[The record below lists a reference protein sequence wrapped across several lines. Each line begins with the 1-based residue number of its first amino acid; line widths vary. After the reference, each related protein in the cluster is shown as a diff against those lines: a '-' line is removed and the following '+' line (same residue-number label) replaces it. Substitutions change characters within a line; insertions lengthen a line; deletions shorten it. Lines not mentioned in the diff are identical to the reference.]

1 MNISRI
7 FIERPVMTT
16 LLMAGVV
23 IFGIFG
29 YLGLPVSELPNID
42 FPTINVQA
50 SLPGA
55 DPETMAS
62 AVATPLEGS
71 FSTIP
76 GVDSMTSTSAQ
87 GSTGITLQFKLD
99 RNIDAAAQ
107 DVQAAIS
114 SIQRRLP
121 KAMPAPPSFRKNDP
135 SAVPIFF
142 ISLWSNSLPISKV
155 DQYART
161 LLANQ
166 ISTLDGVAQVQI
178 MGQAKYAVRIQADP
192 SALAARQMGLND
204 LIDAVNA
211 TSTDQASGTLNGPS
225 QTTIIHTAGQLNNA
239 EQFRNQIAGYRNGA
253 PVKFGD
259 VATVV
264 DSVENVRSADWLN
277 DQRAVTLAISRQPG
291 SNTMAVVDNI
301 KAILPRFQAQLPS
314 AIKMSVFYDRSQTIR
329 AAVDDVQMTLV
340 IAGLLVVAVIFL
352 FLRRVSATIIP
363 SLALPI
369 AVIGTF
375 AGMSMFG
382 FNLDNLSLMALT
394 LSVGFVVDDAI
405 VMLENIVRHIEEG
418 DKPYEAA
425 LKGSA
430 EIGFTILSMTISLA
444 AVFIPI
450 VFMSGIIGRLLH
462 EFSLVIIVAIL
473 ISGLVSVTLTPMLCA
488 RVLKDE
494 HGQAH
499 NAFYRWSEN
508 TFNRMQ
514 GAYDRSLRWSL
525 AHRRTVL
532 GIFLASIVASV
543 TLFEIM
549 PQDFLPSDD
558 TGQLRGSIQ
567 AATGTSFDLYVK
579 YVRQVMNI
587 IEKDPNVAGIQ
598 GDEGGDLTL
607 ALKPL
612 DQRSLSADQ
621 IVTELRRKLRN
632 IPGTSVTITNPP
644 AIRVGGRGARSSYQY
659 TLQGLDF
666 AELQDTS
673 NRLVKTMQADPV
685 FVGVN
690 SDQDKASPALQ
701 VDIDRNRAAAL
712 GITPDELESVMGVAF
727 GGQQVSQ
734 IYAAADQYQ
743 VVMELLPQYQTD
755 ASALSRV
762 YLTSKTGQMVPL
774 SAVANISRS
783 TMVQTINHA
792 GQIPAITV
800 SFDVTPGKALSD
812 AVTHVRMATESIAM
826 PATVSGAFAGT
837 AAAFQSSTANMAGL
851 MLIALIVVYII
862 LGVLYESFIHPLTIL
877 SGLPSAAAGAL
888 LTLYVFGL
896 PLTIYAYVG
905 MMMLIGIVK
914 KNAIMMIDFALQRKR
929 GDGHVGAEQAI
940 YEAAMIRFRPIM
952 MTTMAA
958 MMGTLPIALGTG
970 MGADSR
976 RPLGLCVT
984 GGLLLSHLLTLN
996 ITPVIYIYLDN
1007 LGDNFSVRKLWTSV
1021 WAGPE
1026 APRAPA
1032 E

>member
-16 LLMAGVV
+16 LLMAGLV
-23 IFGIFG
+23 IFGVFG
-29 YLGLPVSELPNID
+29 YAALPVSELPNID

-71 FSTIP
+71 FATIP
-76 GVDSMTSTSAQ
+76 GVDTMTSSSSQGFTS
-87 GSTGITLQFKLD
+87 ITLQFRLD

-107 DVQAAIS
+107 DVQTAIS
-114 SIQRRLP
+114 AIQRRLP

-135 SAVPIFF
+135 SAVPIFL
-142 ISLWSNSLPISKV
+142 ITLWSDSLPISKV
-155 DQYART
+155 DQYSRT

-166 ISTLDGVAQVQI
+166 ISTIDGVAQVQI

-192 SALAARQMGLND
+192 SALAARHLGLND
-204 LIDAVNA
+204 LNSAINLV
-211 TSTDQASGTLNGPS
+211 STDQASGTLNGPTKS
-225 QTTIIHTAGQLNNA
+225 TIIHTSGQLMNA
-239 EQFRNQIAGYRNGA
+239 EQFRNQIIAYRNGA
-253 PVKFGD
+253 PVKLGD

-264 DSVENVRSADWLN
+264 DSVENVRSADWYK
-277 DQRAVTLAISRQPG
+277 DRRAVTLAISRQPG

-301 KAILPRFQAQLPS
+301 KAILPRFRNQLPNG
-314 AIKMSVFYDRSQTIR
+314 IKMEVFYDRSQTIR
-329 AAVDDVQMTLV
+329 AAVDDVQLTLI
-340 IAGLLVVAVIFL
+340 IAGLLVVGVIFL
-352 FLRRVSATIIP
+352 FLRRITATIIP

-369 AVIGTF
+369 AVLGTF
-375 AGMSMFG
+375 AGMKVLG

-405 VMLENIVRHIEEG
+405 VMLENIVRHIEHGE
-418 DKPYEAA
+418 KPYEAA

-494 HGQAH
+494 HGQRHGAL
-499 NAFYRWSEN
+499 YRWSEAA
-508 TFNRMQ
+508 FNAVQ

-525 AHRRTVL
+525 SHRRFILVV
-532 GIFLASIVASV
+532 FLLSIVASIG
-543 TLFEIM
+543 LFEMM

-558 TGQLRGSIQ
+558 TGQLRGNIQ
-567 AATGTSFDLYVK
+567 TAAGTSFDQNIQYVK
-579 YVRQVMNI
+579 QVVNI
-587 IEKDPNVAGIQ
+587 IEKDPNVAGVQ
-598 GDEGGDLTL
+598 SDEGGDMTL
-607 ALKPL
+607 VLKPL
-612 DQRSLSADQ
+612 DRRKLSADQ
-621 IVTELRRKLRN
+621 VVTELRRKLRN
-632 IPGTSVTITNPP
+632 IPGTAVTITNPP
-644 AIRVGGRGARSSYQY
+644 VLRVGGRNTRSSYQY

-666 AELQDTS
+666 DQLEDTA
-673 NRLVKTMQADPV
+673 NRLVRQMQQDPV

-690 SDQDKASPALQ
+690 SDQDKAAPSLQ

-712 GITPDELESVMGVAF
+712 GVTADDVESVTGIAF

-734 IYAAADQYQ
+734 IYETVDQYQ
-743 VVMELLPQYQTD
+743 VVLELLPQYQTD
-755 ASALSRV
+755 ASALDRV
-762 YLTSKTGQMVPL
+762 YLTSKTGDMVPL
-774 SAVANISRS
+774 SAVVKVTRS
-783 TMVQTINHA
+783 TMVQSISHA

-800 SFDVTPGKALSD
+800 SFDLAPGYALSD
-812 AVTHVRMATESIAM
+812 AVSHVQQAADAVGIPDTI
-826 PATVSGAFAGT
+826 SGAFAGT
-837 AAAFQSSTANMAGL
+837 AAAFQSSTANMGVL

-888 LTLYVFGL
+888 ITLFVFGL
-896 PLTIYAYVG
+896 PLTVYAYVG

-914 KNAIMMIDFALQRKR
+914 KNAIMMIDFALERKR
-929 GDGHVGAEQAI
+929 AGKLADPAQAI

-952 MTTMAA
+952 MTTLAA
-958 MMGTLPIALGTG
+958 LMGTLPIALGTG

-984 GGLLLSHLLTLN
+984 GGLLLSQLLTLY
-996 ITPVIYIYLDN
+996 ITPVIYVYLDK
-1007 LGDNFSVRKLWTSV
+1007 LGDNFSLKKLWSLV
-1021 WAGPE
+1021 AAE
-1026 APRAPA
+1026 AR
-1032 E
+1032 

>member
-16 LLMAGVV
+16 LLMAGLV
-23 IFGIFG
+23 IFGVFG
-29 YLGLPVSELPNID
+29 YAALPVSELPNID
-42 FPTINVQA
+42 FPTINVMAQ
-50 SLPGA
+50 LPGA

-76 GVDSMTSTSAQ
+76 GVDSMTSSSRQ
-87 GSTGITLQFKLD
+87 GQTGITLQFKLD

-114 SIQRRLP
+114 AIQRRLP

-135 SAVPIFF
+135 SAQPIFF
-142 ISLWSNSLPISKV
+142 ITLWSNSLPMSKV
-155 DQYART
+155 DQYSRT

-166 ISTLDGVAQVQI
+166 ISTIDGVAQVQI

-192 SALAARQMGLND
+192 SALAARGMGLND
-204 LIDAVNA
+204 LISAVSA

-225 QTTIIHTAGQLNNA
+225 QTTIIHTAGQLNSA
-239 EQFRNQIAGYRNGA
+239 EQFRNQIIAYRNGA

-264 DSVENVRSADWLN
+264 DSVEDVRSADWYN

-314 AIKMSVFYDRSQTIR
+314 AIKMQIFYDRSQTIR
-329 AAVDDVQMTLV
+329 AAINDVQWTLI
-340 IAGLLVVAVIFL
+340 IAGLLVVGVIFL
-352 FLRRVSATIIP
+352 FLRRVTATIIP

-369 AVIGTF
+369 AVLGTF
-375 AGMSMFG
+375 AGMQMLS

-405 VMLENIVRHIEEG
+405 VMLENIVRHVEEG
-418 DKPYEAA
+418 MKPYEAA

-450 VFMSGIIGRLLH
+450 VFMSGIVGRLLH

-494 HGQAH
+494 HGQKH

-508 TFNRMQ
+508 TFNHMQ
-514 GAYDRSLRWSL
+514 AGYDRSLKWSL
-525 AHRRTVL
+525 SHRRVIL
-532 GIFLASIVASV
+532 GIFIASIAASIA
-543 TLFEIM
+543 LFEFM

-567 AATGTSFDLYVK
+567 AATGTSFDTYVK
-579 YVRQVMNI
+579 YVRQVMDI
-587 IEKDPNVAGIQ
+587 IEKDPNVAGVQ
-598 GDEGGDLTL
+598 GDEGGDMQL

-612 DQRSLSADQ
+612 NQRSLSADQ
-621 IVTELRRKLRN
+621 ISTELRRKLRN

-666 AELQDTS
+666 AQLQDTS
-673 NRLVKTMQADPV
+673 NRLVKAMQEDPV

-701 VDIDRNRAAAL
+701 VDIDRDRAAAL
-712 GITPDELESVMGVAF
+712 GITPDALESVMGVAF

-734 IYAAADQYQ
+734 IYEAADQYQ
-743 VVMELLPQYQTD
+743 VVLELLPQYQTD

-762 YLTSKTGQMVPL
+762 YLTSKTGDMVPL
-774 SAVANISRS
+774 SAVAKITRS
-783 TMVQTINHA
+783 TMVQSISHA

-800 SFDVTPGKALSD
+800 SFDLAPGYALSD
-812 AVTHVRMATESIAM
+812 AVTHVRLATESIGM
-826 PATVSGAFAGT
+826 PATILGAFAGT
-837 AAAFQSSTANMAGL
+837 AAAFQSSTANMGVL

-888 LTLYVFGL
+888 LTLTIFQL

-929 GDGHVGAEQAI
+929 SGDIVSSEQAI
-940 YEAAMIRFRPIM
+940 YQAAMIRFRPIM

-970 MGADSR
+970 MGAESR
-976 RPLGLCVT
+976 RPLGLCVA
-984 GGLLLSHLLTLN
+984 GGLLLSQLLTLY
-996 ITPVIYIYLDN
+996 ITPVIYVYLDR
-1007 LGDNFSVRKLWTSV
+1007 LGDNISWKNIRSVFMADAQQQS
-1021 WAGPE
+1021 
-1026 APRAPA
+1026 PA

>member
-16 LLMAGVV
+16 LLMAGLV
-23 IFGIFG
+23 IFGVFG
-29 YLGLPVSELPNID
+29 YAALPVSELPNID

-76 GVDSMTSTSAQ
+76 GVDSMTSNSSQ

-114 SIQRRLP
+114 AIQRRLP

-135 SAVPIFF
+135 SAQPIFF
-142 ISLWSNSLPISKV
+142 INLWSASLPISTV
-155 DQYART
+155 DRYSRT

-166 ISTLDGVAQVQI
+166 ISTIDGVAQVNI

-192 SALAARQMGLND
+192 SALAARGMGLND
-204 LIDAVNA
+204 LTTAINAV
-211 TSTDQASGTLNGPS
+211 STNQASGTLNGPTK
-225 QTTIIHTAGQLNNA
+225 TTIIHTAGQLTNA
-239 EQFRNQIAGYRNGA
+239 EEFRNQIIAYRNGA
-253 PVKFGD
+253 PVKLGD
-259 VATVV
+259 VANVV

-277 DQRAVTLAISRQPG
+277 DQRSVTLAISRQPG
-291 SNTMAVVDNI
+291 SNTMQVVDDI

-314 AIKMSVFYDRSQTIR
+314 AIKMQIFYDRSQTIR
-329 AAVDDVQMTLV
+329 AAVDDVQITLL
-340 IAGLLVVAVIFL
+340 IAGALVVMVIFL
-352 FLRRVSATIIP
+352 FLRRVTATIIP

-369 AVIGTF
+369 AVLGTF
-375 AGMSMFG
+375 AGMFMLG
-382 FNLDNLSLMALT
+382 FSLDNLSLMALT

-405 VMLENIVRHIEEG
+405 VMLENIVRHIEHGE
-418 DKPYEAA
+418 KPFEAA
-425 LKGSA
+425 MKGSG

-450 VFMSGIIGRLLH
+450 VFMSGIVGRLLH

-494 HGQAH
+494 QGQKH
-499 NAFYRWSEN
+499 NAFYRFSES
-508 TFNRMQ
+508 TFNRTQ
-514 GAYDRSLRWSL
+514 AAYERSLRWSL
-525 AHRRTVL
+525 SHRPIVL
-532 GIFLASIVASV
+532 GIFLASVLASV
-543 TLFEIM
+543 TLFEFM

-558 TGQLRGSIQ
+558 TGQLRGSVQ
-567 AATGTSFDLYVK
+567 TATGTSFDQAIK
-579 YVRQVMNI
+579 YVREVVQI
-587 IEKDPNVAGIQ
+587 IEKDPNVQ
-598 GDEGGDLTL
+598 YVQSDEGGDMTL

-612 DQRSLSADQ
+612 NERSLSADQ
-621 IVTELRRKLRN
+621 IVTELRGKLRN
-632 IPGTSVTITNPP
+632 IPGTAVTITNPP
-644 AIRVGGRGARSSYQY
+644 ILRVGGRGARSSYQY

-666 AELQDTS
+666 SQLQDTA
-673 NRLVKTMQADPV
+673 NRLVRQMQQDPV

-690 SDQDKASPALQ
+690 SDQDKAAPSLQ
-701 VDIDRNRAAAL
+701 VDIDRDRAAAL
-712 GITPDELESVMGVAF
+712 GITPDDLEGVTGVAF

-734 IYAAADQYQ
+734 IFESVDQYQ
-743 VVMELLPQYQTD
+743 VVLELLPQYQED
-755 ASALSRV
+755 PSALDRV

-774 SAVANISRS
+774 SAVVHVNRA
-783 TMVQTINHA
+783 TMVQSISHS

-800 SFDVTPGKALSD
+800 SFDLAPGYALSD
-812 AVTHVRMATESIAM
+812 AVTHVREATEQIGI

-837 AAAFQSSTANMAGL
+837 AAAFQSSTANMGVL

-888 LTLYVFGL
+888 ITLYVFGL
-896 PLTIYAYVG
+896 PLTVYAYVG

-914 KNAIMMIDFALQRKR
+914 KNAIMMIDFALSKKR
-929 GDGHVGAEQAI
+929 GGGHVAPDRAI

-976 RPLGLCVT
+976 RPLGLCVA
-984 GGLLLSHLLTLN
+984 GGLLLSQLLTLY
-996 ITPVIYIYLDN
+996 ITPVIYVYLDN
-1007 LGDNFSVRKLWTSV
+1007 LGDFISWSRIKALVGVR
-1021 WAGPE
+1021 AG
-1026 APRAPA
+1026 
-1032 E
+1032 

>member
-7 FIERPVMTT
+7 FITRPVMTT
-16 LLMAGVV
+16 LLMVGLV

-29 YLGLPVSELPNID
+29 YAALPVSELPNID

-71 FSTIP
+71 FATIP
-76 GVDSMTSTSAQ
+76 GVDSMTSSSSQ
-87 GSTGITLQFKLD
+87 GSTSITLQFKLD

-107 DVQAAIS
+107 DVQAAIAA
-114 SIQRRLP
+114 IQRRLP
-121 KAMPAPPSFRKNDP
+121 KAMPVPPSFRKNDP

-142 ISLWSNSLPISKV
+142 INLYSDSLPVSKV
-155 DQYART
+155 DQYSRT

-166 ISTLDGVAQVQI
+166 ISTIDGVAQVQL

-192 SALAARQMGLND
+192 SALAARHMGLND
-204 LIDAVNA
+204 LIDAVAA
-211 TSTDQASGTLNGPS
+211 TSTNQASGTLNGPTK
-225 QTTIIHTAGQLNNA
+225 TTIIHTGGQLTNA
-239 EQFRNQIAGYRNGA
+239 AQFRNQIIAYRDGA

-264 DSVENVRSADWLN
+264 DSVEDVRSADWLG
-277 DQRAVTLAISRQPG
+277 DRRSVTLAINRQPG
-291 SNTMAVVDNI
+291 SNTMAVVNSI

-314 AIKMSVFYDRSQTIR
+314 GIKMQVFYDRSQTIR
-329 AAVDDVQMTLV
+329 AAVDDVQITLL
-340 IAGLLVVAVIFL
+340 IAGLLVVGVIFL
-352 FLRRVSATIIP
+352 FLRRVTATIIP

-369 AVIGTF
+369 AVLGTF
-375 AGMSMFG
+375 AGMSMLG

-405 VMLENIVRHIEEG
+405 VMLENIVRHIEAGEA
-418 DKPYEAA
+418 PYEAA
-425 LKGSA
+425 LKGSG
-430 EIGFTILSMTISLA
+430 EIGFTILSMTISLV

-473 ISGLVSVTLTPMLCA
+473 ISGLVSITLTPMLCA
-488 RVLKDE
+488 RVLKSD
-494 HGQAH
+494 HGRSQTR
-499 NAFYRWSEN
+499 FYRFSEN
-508 TFNRMQ
+508 AFNRMQ
-514 GAYDRSLRWSL
+514 AGYEKSLRWSL
-525 AHRRTVL
+525 EHRRAVL
-532 GIFLASIVASV
+532 GIFLLSVAASIA
-543 TLFEIM
+543 LFEIM

-567 AATGTSFDLYVK
+567 TATGTSFDQTIK
-579 YVRQVMNI
+579 YVRQVVGI
-587 IEKDPNVAGIQ
+587 IEKDPNVQGIQ
-598 GDEGGDLTL
+598 SDEGGDMTL

-612 DQRSLSADQ
+612 SARSLSADAVA
-621 IVTELRRKLRN
+621 IELRRKLRN

-644 AIRVGGRGARSSYQY
+644 IIRVGGRNTRSSYQY

-666 AELQDTS
+666 GLLQDTA
-673 NRLVKTMQADPV
+673 NRLVRQMQGDAV

-690 SDQDKASPALQ
+690 SDQDKAAPALQ
-701 VDIDRNRAAAL
+701 LDIDRNRAAAL
-712 GITPDELESVMGVAF
+712 GVTPDAVEAATGVAF

-734 IYAAADQYQ
+734 IYEAVDQYQ
-743 VVMELLPQYQTD
+743 VVLELLPQYQTD
-755 ASALSRV
+755 PSALNRV
-762 YLTSKTGQMVPL
+762 YLTSKTGDMVPL
-774 SAVANISRS
+774 GAVVKASRS
-783 TMVQTINHA
+783 TMVQRIAHA

-800 SFDVTPGKALSD
+800 SFDVAPGYALSD
-812 AVTHVRMATESIAM
+812 AVTHVQQAVDTIGM
-826 PATVSGAFAGT
+826 PDTISGAFAGT
-837 AAAFQSSTANMAGL
+837 AAAFQSSTANMGVL

-888 LTLYVFGL
+888 LTLWIFGL

-914 KNAIMMIDFALQRKR
+914 KNAIMMIDFALERKR
-929 GDGHVGAEQAI
+929 SGAVLRADSAI
-940 YEAAMIRFRPIM
+940 YEAAMVRFRPIM

-984 GGLLLSHLLTLN
+984 GGLLFSQLLTLY
-996 ITPVIYIYLDN
+996 ITPVIYVYLDQ
-1007 LGDNFSVRKLWTSV
+1007 LGDSFSLRKLWSWV
-1021 WAGPE
+1021 IAD
-1026 APRAPA
+1026 AR
-1032 E
+1032 

>member
-1 MNISRI
+1 MMNISRI

-16 LLMAGVV
+16 LLMAGLV
-23 IFGIFG
+23 IFGVFG
-29 YLGLPVSELPNID
+29 YVALPVSELPNID
-42 FPTINVQA
+42 FPTINVGA

-55 DPETMAS
+55 DPITMAS
-62 AVATPLEGS
+62 AVATPLENA
-71 FSTIP
+71 FSIIP
-76 GVDSMTSTSAQ
+76 GVDSMTSSSGQ
-87 GSTGITLQFKLD
+87 GNTNVTLQFKLD

-114 SIQRRLP
+114 SVQRRLP
-121 KAMPAPPSFRKNDP
+121 KAMPSPPSFRKNDP
-135 SAVPIFF
+135 SAQPIFF
-142 ISLWSNSLPISKV
+142 ITLWSNSLPMSKV
-155 DQYART
+155 DEYSRT

-166 ISTLDGVAQVQI
+166 ISTIDGVAQVQI

-192 SALAARQMGLND
+192 SALAARGMGLND
-204 LIDAVNA
+204 LISAVSA
-211 TSTDQASGTLNGPS
+211 TSTNQASGTLTGPS
-225 QTTIIHTAGQLNNA
+225 QTTIIHTAGQLTNA
-239 EQFRNQIAGYRNGA
+239 EQFRNQIIAYRGGA

-259 VATVV
+259 VANVI
-264 DSVENVRSADWLN
+264 DSVENVYSADWYN

-301 KAILPRFQAQLPS
+301 KAILPRFQAQLPA
-314 AIKMSVFYDRSQTIR
+314 AIKMQVFYDRSQTIR
-329 AAVDDVQMTLV
+329 AAVNDVQITLL
-340 IAGLLVVAVIFL
+340 IAGLLVVGVIFL
-352 FLRRVSATIIP
+352 FLRRVTATIIP

-369 AVIGTF
+369 AVMGTF
-375 AGMSMFG
+375 AGMYGLG

-405 VMLENIVRHIEEG
+405 VMLENIVRHIEQGE
-418 DKPYEAA
+418 KPMAAA
-425 LKGSA
+425 LKGSS

-450 VFMSGIIGRLLH
+450 VFMSGIVGRLLH

-494 HGQAH
+494 HGQKH
-499 NAFYRWSEN
+499 NAFYRFSE
-508 TFNRMQ
+508 TSFNRMQ
-514 GAYDRSLRWSL
+514 AGYERSLRWSL
-525 AHRRTVL
+525 EHRRTVL
-532 GIFLASIVASV
+532 GIFFATVAAS
-543 TLFEIM
+543 LLMFELM

-558 TGQLRGSIQ
+558 TGQLHGSIQ
-567 AATGTSFDLYVK
+567 AATGTSFDTYVK
-579 YVRQVMNI
+579 YVRQVMDI
-587 IEKDPNVAGIQ
+587 IEKDPNVAGVQ
-598 GDEGGDLTL
+598 GDEGGDMNI

-612 DQRSLSADQ
+612 GQRSLSADQ
-621 IVTELRRKLRN
+621 VATELRRKLRN
-632 IPGTSVTITNPP
+632 IPGTSVTINNPP
-644 AIRVGGRGARSSYQY
+644 AIRVGGRGGRSSYQY

-666 AELQDTS
+666 PLLQDTS
-673 NRLVKTMQADPV
+673 SRLVKAMQDDPV

-690 SDQDKASPALQ
+690 SDQDKASPSLQ

-712 GITPDELESVMGVAF
+712 GITPDALESVMGVAF

-743 VVMELLPQYQTD
+743 VVLELLPQYQKD

-762 YLTSKTGQMVPL
+762 YLTSKTGNMVPL
-774 SAVANISRS
+774 SAVAKISRS
-783 TMVQTINHA
+783 TMVERISHSR
-792 GQIPAITV
+792 QIPAITV
-800 SFDVTPGKALSD
+800 SFDMAPGYALSD
-812 AVTHVRMATESIAM
+812 AVTHVKQATEAISI
-826 PATVSGAFAGT
+826 PANISGGFAGT
-837 AAAFQSSTANMAGL
+837 AAAFQSSTANMGVL

-888 LTLYVFGL
+888 LTLYIFGL

-929 GDGHVGAEQAI
+929 AEAGIRPEQAI

-970 MGADSR
+970 MGAESR
-976 RPLGLCVT
+976 RPLGLCVA
-984 GGLLLSHLLTLN
+984 GGLLLSQLLTLY
-996 ITPVIYIYLDN
+996 ITPVIYVYLDTIA
-1007 LGDNFSVRKLWTSV
+1007 DNFSFRKIWGV
-1021 WAGPE
+1021 FF
-1026 APRAPA
+1026 PRRHGSQPA

>member
-16 LLMAGVV
+16 LLMTGLV
-23 IFGIFG
+23 IFGVFG
-29 YLGLPVSELPNID
+29 YAALPVSELPNID
-42 FPTINVQA
+42 FPTINIQA

-55 DPETMAS
+55 DPDTMAS

-76 GVDSMTSTSAQ
+76 GVDSMTSSSSQGRTS
-87 GSTGITLQFKLD
+87 ITLQFRLD

-114 SIQRRLP
+114 AIQRRLP

-142 ISLWSNSLPISKV
+142 ITLWSNSLPISKV
-155 DQYART
+155 DQYSRT

-166 ISTLDGVAQVQI
+166 ISTIDGVAQVQI

-204 LIDAVNA
+204 LINAVSA
-211 TSTDQASGTLNGPS
+211 TSTDQASGTLNGPTKS
-225 QTTIIHTAGQLNNA
+225 TIIHTGGQLTNA
-239 EQFRNQIAGYRNGA
+239 EQFRNQIIAYRNGA

-264 DSVENVRSADWLN
+264 DSVEDVRSADWYN
-277 DQRAVTLAISRQPG
+277 DQRAVTLAVSRQPG
-291 SNTMAVVDNI
+291 SNTMQVVDNI
-301 KAILPRFQAQLPS
+301 RAIMPHFQAQLPS
-314 AIKMSVFYDRSQTIR
+314 AIKMAVFYDRSQTIR
-329 AAVDDVQMTLV
+329 AAVNDVQLTLI
-340 IAGLLVVAVIFL
+340 IAGLLVVGVIFL

-369 AVIGTF
+369 AVLGTF
-375 AGMSMFG
+375 AGMAMLG

-405 VMLENIVRHIEEG
+405 VMLENIVRHIEQGEE
-418 DKPYEAA
+418 PYAAA
-425 LKGSA
+425 LKGSE
-430 EIGFTILSMTISLA
+430 EIGFTILSMTVSLA

-488 RVLKDE
+488 RVLKAE

-499 NAFYRWSEN
+499 NAFYRWSE
-508 TFNRMQ
+508 TGFNRIQ
-514 GAYDRSLRWSL
+514 SGYERSLRWSL
-525 AHRRTVL
+525 GHRRIIL
-532 GIFLASIVASV
+532 GIFLGSIAASV
-543 TLFEIM
+543 LLFEIM

-558 TGQLRGSIQ
+558 TSQLRGSIQ
-567 AATGTSFDLYVK
+567 TATGTSFDQTIK
-579 YVRQVMNI
+579 YVRQAVQI
-587 IEKDPNVAGIQ
+587 IEKDPNVEGVQ
-598 GDEGGDLTL
+598 SDEGGDMTLT
-607 ALKPL
+607 LKPL
-612 DQRSLSADQ
+612 NQRKLSADQ

-632 IPGTSVTITNPP
+632 IPGTSITITNPP
-644 AIRVGGRGARSSYQY
+644 IIRVGGRGSRSTYQY

-666 AELQDTS
+666 AQLQDTA
-673 NRLVKTMQADPV
+673 NRLVRQMQQDQV

-690 SDQDKASPALQ
+690 SDQDQAAPSLQ

-712 GITPDELESVMGVAF
+712 GITPDALESVMGVAF

-734 IYAAADQYQ
+734 IYEAADQYQ
-743 VVMELLPQYQTD
+743 VVLELLPQYQTD

-762 YLTSKTGQMVPL
+762 YLTSKTGTMVPL
-774 SAVANISRS
+774 SAVAKQSRS
-783 TMVQTINHA
+783 TMVQSISHA

-800 SFDVTPGKALSD
+800 SFDLAPGFALSD
-812 AVTHVRMATESIAM
+812 AVSHMREATDAIAI
-826 PATVSGAFAGT
+826 PDTISGSFAGT
-837 AAAFQSSTANMAGL
+837 AAAFQSSTANMGVL

-888 LTLYVFGL
+888 LTLYIFGL

-929 GDGHVGAEQAI
+929 SGDNVAAAQAI

-976 RPLGLCVT
+976 RPLGLCVA
-984 GGLLLSHLLTLN
+984 GGLLLSQLLTLY
-996 ITPVIYIYLDN
+996 ITPVIYTYLDN
-1007 LGDNFSVRKLWTSV
+1007 LGDNFSFRKIWTYLV
-1021 WAGPE
+1021 PA
-1026 APRAPA
+1026 RAN
-1032 E
+1032 

>member
-16 LLMAGVV
+16 LLMAGLV
-23 IFGIFG
+23 IFGVFG
-29 YLGLPVSELPNID
+29 YAALPVSELPNID
-42 FPTINVQA
+42 FPTLFVQA
-50 SLPGA
+50 NLPGA

-62 AVATPLEGS
+62 AVATPLENA
-71 FSTIP
+71 FSTVP
-76 GVDSMTSTSAQ
+76 GVDSMTSTSGQ
-87 GSTGITLQFKLD
+87 GYTGITLQFKLD

-114 SIQRRLP
+114 SVQRRLP
-121 KAMPAPPSFRKNDP
+121 RAMPNPPSFRKNDP
-135 SAVPIFF
+135 SAQPIFL
-142 ISLWSNSLPISKV
+142 IMLWSNSLPISKV
-155 DQYART
+155 DQYSRT

-166 ISTLDGVAQVQI
+166 ISTVDGVSQVSI
-178 MGQAKYAVRIQADP
+178 MGSAKYAVRIQADP

-204 LIDAVNA
+204 LISAVSVV
-211 TSTDQASGTLNGPS
+211 STDQASGTLNGPTKS
-225 QTTIIHTAGQLNNA
+225 TIIHTQGQLMNA
-239 EQFRNQIAGYRNGA
+239 EEFRNQIIAYRNGA

-264 DSVENVRSADWLN
+264 DSVENVRSADWFN
-277 DQRAVTLAISRQPG
+277 DQRAITLAISRQPG

-301 KAILPRFQAQLPS
+301 RAILPRFQAQLPS
-314 AIKMSVFYDRSQTIR
+314 AIKMQVFYDRSQTIR
-329 AAVDDVQMTLV
+329 AAVDDVQITLL
-340 IAGLLVVAVIFL
+340 IAGVLVVGVIFL
-352 FLRRVSATIIP
+352 FLRRVTATVIP

-375 AGMSMFG
+375 AGMAMLG
-382 FNLDNLSLMALT
+382 FSLDNLSLMALT

-405 VMLENIVRHIEEG
+405 VMLENIVRHIEHGE
-418 DKPYEAA
+418 KPYQAA

-430 EIGFTILSMTISLA
+430 EIGFTILSMTVSLA

-450 VFMSGIIGRLLH
+450 VFMSGIVGRLLH
-462 EFSLVIIVAIL
+462 EFALTIIVAIL

-499 NAFYRWSEN
+499 NVFYRWSEN
-508 TFNRMQ
+508 TFNRAH
-514 GAYDRSLRWSL
+514 GAYDRSLKWSL
-525 AHRRTVL
+525 KHRRAVL
-532 GIFLASIVASV
+532 GLFFATLVGSIGMFMV
-543 TLFEIM
+543 M

-558 TGQLRGSIQ
+558 TGQLRGNIQ
-567 AATGTSFDLYVK
+567 MATGTSFDQSIQ
-579 YVRQVMNI
+579 YVRQVVQI
-587 IEKDPNVAGIQ
+587 IEKDPNVLGVQ
-598 GDEGGDLTL
+598 SDEGGDMQLV
-607 ALKPL
+607 LKPL
-612 DQRSLSADQ
+612 GQRKLSADQ
-621 IVTELRRKLRN
+621 VVTELRRKLRN
-632 IPGTSVTITNPP
+632 IPGTSVTINNPP
-644 AIRVGGRGARSSYQY
+644 TIRVGGRGSRSSYQY

-666 AELQDTS
+666 AELQNTA
-673 NRLVKTMQADPV
+673 NRLVRQMQQDPV

-690 SDQDKASPALQ
+690 SDQDKASPSLQ

-712 GITPDELESVMGVAF
+712 GITPDALESVMGVAF

-734 IYAAADQYQ
+734 IYQAVDQYQ
-743 VVMELLPQYQTD
+743 VVLELLPQYQTN
-755 ASALSRV
+755 AAALDRV
-762 YLTSKTGQMVPL
+762 YLTSKTGSMVPL
-774 SAVANISRS
+774 SAVAHMSRG

-800 SFDVTPGKALSD
+800 SFDLAPGYALSD
-812 AVTHVRMATESIAM
+812 AVSHVRQATEAINI
-826 PATVSGAFAGT
+826 PATISGAFAGT
-837 AAAFQSSTANMAGL
+837 AAAFQDSTANMGVL

-888 LTLYVFGL
+888 VTLFIFHL

-929 GDGHVGAEQAI
+929 SNEGVSPEQAI

-976 RPLGLCVT
+976 RPLGLCVA
-984 GGLLLSHLLTLN
+984 GGLLLSQLLTLY
-996 ITPVIYIYLDN
+996 ITPVIYIYLDQ
-1007 LGDNFSVRKLWTSV
+1007 LGDSLSWKKIRGLTAK
-1021 WAGPE
+1021 E
-1026 APRAPA
+1026 AV
-1032 E
+1032 

>member
-7 FIERPVMTT
+7 FIERPVTTT
-16 LLMAGVV
+16 LLMAGLV
-23 IFGIFG
+23 IFGVFG
-29 YLGLPVSELPNID
+29 YAALPVSELPNID

-50 SLPGA
+50 GLPGA

-76 GVDSMTSTSAQ
+76 GVDSMTSNSGQ
-87 GSTGITLQFKLD
+87 GNTNVTLQFKLD

-114 SIQRRLP
+114 AIQRRLP
-121 KAMPAPPSFRKNDP
+121 KAMPSPPSFRKNDP
-135 SAVPIFF
+135 SAQPIFF
-142 ISLWSNSLPISKV
+142 ITLWSNSLPISKV
-155 DQYART
+155 DLYART
-161 LLANQ
+161 ILGNQ
-166 ISTLDGVAQVQI
+166 ISTIDGVAQVQL

-192 SALAARQMGLND
+192 SALAARHMGLND
-204 LIDAVNA
+204 LISAVSA
-211 TSTDQASGTLNGPS
+211 TSTNQASGTLNGPS
-225 QTTIIHTAGQLNNA
+225 QTTIIHTAGQLTNA
-239 EQFRNQIAGYRNGA
+239 EEFRNQIIAYRNGA

-264 DSVENVRSADWLN
+264 DSVENIRSADWFN

-314 AIKMSVFYDRSQTIR
+314 AIKMQIFYDRSQTIR
-329 AAVDDVQMTLV
+329 AAITDVQLTLI
-340 IAGLLVVAVIFL
+340 IAGLLVVGVIFL

-369 AVIGTF
+369 AVLGTF
-375 AGMSMFG
+375 AGMKLLG

-405 VMLENIVRHIEEG
+405 VMLENIVRHIEQG
-418 DKPYEAA
+418 DKPMEAA

-450 VFMSGIIGRLLH
+450 VFMSGIVGRLLH

-494 HGQAH
+494 HGQKH
-499 NAFYRWSEN
+499 SAFYRFCETS
-508 TFNRMQ
+508 FNRLQ
-514 GAYDRSLRWSL
+514 AAYERSLRWSL
-525 AHRRTVL
+525 GHRRFVL
-532 GIFLASIVASV
+532 GIFFATIAASV
-543 TLFEIM
+543 AMFEIM

-558 TGQLRGSIQ
+558 TGQLHGSIQ
-567 AATGTSFDLYVK
+567 AATGTSFDTYIK
-579 YVRQVMNI
+579 YVRQVMDI
-587 IEKDPNVAGIQ
+587 VEKDPNVSGVT
-598 GDEGGDLTL
+598 GDEGGDMQIV
-607 ALKPL
+607 LKPL
-612 DQRSLSADQ
+612 NQRGLSADE
-621 IVTELRRKLRN
+621 VATELRRKLRN
-632 IPGTSVTITNPP
+632 IPGTAVTINNPP
-644 AIRVGGRGARSSYQY
+644 AIRVGGRGGRSSYQY

-673 NRLVKTMQADPV
+673 NRLVRAMQEDPT

-690 SDQDKASPALQ
+690 SDQDRASPALQ

-712 GITPDELESVMGVAF
+712 GITPDALESVMGVAF

-743 VVMELLPQYQTD
+743 VVLELLPQYQTD

-762 YLTSKTGQMVPL
+762 YLTSKTGDMVPL
-774 SAVANISRS
+774 SAVAKVSRS
-783 TMVQTINHA
+783 TMVQRISHA

-800 SFDVTPGKALSD
+800 SFDMAPGKALSD
-812 AVTHVRMATESIAM
+812 AVTHVKMATETIAI

-837 AAAFQSSTANMAGL
+837 AAAFQSSTANMGVL

-888 LTLYVFGL
+888 LTLYIFGL

-929 GDGHVGAEQAI
+929 SDDAIVPEQAI

-976 RPLGLCVT
+976 RPLGLCVA
-984 GGLLLSHLLTLN
+984 GGLLLSQLLTLY
-996 ITPVIYIYLDN
+996 ITPVIYTYLDR
-1007 LGDNFSVRKLWTSV
+1007 LGEDFSVRKLWSFF
-1021 WAGPE
+1021 AAE
-1026 APRAPA
+1026 APHSPA

>member
-1 MNISRI
+1 
-7 FIERPVMTT
+7 MTT
-16 LLMAGVV
+16 LLMAGLV
-23 IFGIFG
+23 IFGVFG
-29 YLGLPVSELPNID
+29 YVALPVSELPNID

-50 SLPGA
+50 QLPGA

-76 GVDSMTSTSAQ
+76 GVDSMTSNSGQ
-87 GSTGITLQFKLD
+87 GQTGITLQFKLD

-114 SIQRRLP
+114 AVQRRLP

-135 SAVPIFF
+135 SAQPIFF
-142 ISLWSNSLPISKV
+142 ITLWSNSLPISTV
-155 DQYART
+155 DRYSRT

-166 ISTLDGVAQVQI
+166 ISTIDGVAQVQI

-204 LIDAVNA
+204 LTTAVNA
-211 TSTDQASGTLNGPS
+211 VSTNQASGTLNGP
-225 QTTIIHTAGQLNNA
+225 TKATIIHTAGQLTDA
-239 EQFRNQIAGYRNGA
+239 EEFRDQIIAYRNGA
-253 PVKFGD
+253 PVKLGD
-259 VATVV
+259 VANVV
-264 DSVENVRSADWLN
+264 DSVENVRSADWYN
-277 DQRAVTLAISRQPG
+277 DQRAVTLAVSRQPG
-291 SNTMAVVDNI
+291 SNTMAVVDSI
-301 KAILPRFQAQLPS
+301 KAILPRFQSQLPS
-314 AIKMSVFYDRSQTIR
+314 AIKMEIFYDRSQTIR
-329 AAVDDVQMTLV
+329 AAVDDVQITLI
-340 IAGLLVVAVIFL
+340 IAGLLVVMVIFL
-352 FLRRVSATIIP
+352 FLRRVTATVIP

-369 AVIGTF
+369 AVLGTF
-375 AGMSMFG
+375 AGMQMLG

-405 VMLENIVRHIEEG
+405 VMLENIVRHIEHGE
-418 DKPYEAA
+418 KPYEAA
-425 LKGSA
+425 MKGSG
-430 EIGFTILSMTISLA
+430 EIGFTILSMTVSLA

-494 HGQAH
+494 HGQKH
-499 NAFYRWSEN
+499 NAFYRLSEN

-514 GAYDRSLRWSL
+514 AAYDRSLKWSL
-525 AHRRTVL
+525 SHRRFIL
-532 GIFLASIVASV
+532 GIFFASV
-543 TLFEIM
+543 AISVALFEFM

-567 AATGTSFDLYVK
+567 TATGTSFDQNIK
-579 YVRQVMNI
+579 YVREVVQI
-587 IEKDPNVAGIQ
+587 IEKDPNVQ
-598 GDEGGDLTL
+598 GVQSDEGGDMQLT
-607 ALKPL
+607 LKPL
-612 DQRSLSADQ
+612 NQRKLSADEV
-621 IVTELRRKLRN
+621 VTELRRKLRN
-632 IPGTSVTITNPP
+632 IPGTAVTINNPP
-644 AIRVGGRGARSSYQY
+644 TIRVGGRFSRSSYQY

-666 AELQDTS
+666 NQLQDTA
-673 NRLVKTMQADPV
+673 NRLVRQMQADPV

-690 SDQDKASPALQ
+690 SDQDKAAPALQ
-701 VDIDRNRAAAL
+701 VDIDRDRAAAL
-712 GITPDELESVMGVAF
+712 GITPDALEGVTGVAF

-734 IYAAADQYQ
+734 IYESVDQYQ
-743 VVMELLPQYQTD
+743 VVLELLPQYQEDPT
-755 ASALSRV
+755 ALDRV
-762 YLTSKTGQMVPL
+762 YLTSKTGAMVPL
-774 SAVANISRS
+774 SAVIKASRS
-783 TMVQTINHA
+783 TMVQSISHS

-800 SFDVTPGKALSD
+800 SFDLAPGYALSD
-812 AVTHVRMATESIAM
+812 AVTHVRTATEQIAM
-826 PATVSGAFAGT
+826 PATVSGSFAGT
-837 AAAFQSSTANMAGL
+837 AAAFQSSTANMGVL

-888 LTLYVFGL
+888 LTLTIFQL

-914 KNAIMMIDFALQRKR
+914 KNAIMMIDFALSRKR
-929 GDGHVGAEQAI
+929 SGETLDPAKAI
-940 YEAAMIRFRPIM
+940 YDAAMIRFRPIM

-976 RPLGLCVT
+976 RPLGLCVA
-984 GGLLLSHLLTLN
+984 GGLLLSQLLTLY
-996 ITPVIYIYLDN
+996 ITPVIYVYLDQ
-1007 LGDNFSVRKLWTSV
+1007 LGDNFSIKKLWSFVT
-1021 WAGPE
+1021 AD
-1026 APRAPA
+1026 APQTPA